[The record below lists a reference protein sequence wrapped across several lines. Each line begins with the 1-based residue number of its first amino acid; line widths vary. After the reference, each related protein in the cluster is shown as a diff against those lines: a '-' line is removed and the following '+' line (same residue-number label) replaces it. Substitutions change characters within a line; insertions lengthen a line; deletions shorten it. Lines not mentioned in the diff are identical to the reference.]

1 MTLKDRIRERKR
13 EAVDFEERARQA
25 EQAEADLPGLREQLG
40 RYLDRQKFFA
50 DQVDDGHLE
59 VPQSSAYK
67 GYGMIEWQPVRSLL
81 TGKEL
86 AAKVQ
91 PRIDEIQGEID
102 RREQLIAEILG
113 SS

>member
-1 MTLKDRIRERKR
+1 MTLKERLRARKQD
-13 EAVDFEERARQA
+13 AVEFEERVRRAQ
-25 EQAEADLPGLREQLG
+25 QAEADLPGLREQLG
-40 RYLDRQKFFA
+40 RYLDRQKFFESLG
-50 DQVDDGHLE
+50 DGHLE
-59 VPQSSAYK
+59 VPQSSPYK
-67 GYGMIEWQPVRSLL
+67 AYGMIEWQPVRSLL

-102 RREQLIAEILG
+102 RREQLIAEVLA